1 MLTAVEKHHGR
12 IASFSTIA
20 EAEQQAQDWIAEG
33 RAEKVKVYWTEGRWW
48 ASETPRRGGVIHDGN
63 NQS

>member
-1 MLTAVEKHHGR
+1 MLTTVEKHHGR
-12 IASFSTIA
+12 IASFRNIS

-33 RAEKVKVYWTEGRWW
+33 QAEKVKVYWTGGCWW